1 MMAYLLRRLLAT
13 IPVML
18 VVALFVFALLH
29 LSPGD
34 PAAVIAGDYAS
45 PEDIERI
52 RHKLGLDAP
61 LHKQLAIWLWQVVRG
76 DLGTSIFSNLPVS
89 KLIGQRLEPTLTL
102 TACTML
108 FAVLLAVP
116 MGVVAAWQA
125 GTWVDRAVMVF
136 AVLGFSLPVFWLG
149 FLFIFGFALKL
160 QILPVQGYV
169 SLSEG
174 LWPCLR
180 HLGAAQPHPRHGLHG
195 ADCPHDPC
203 QHAGGITRGL
213 YPHRP
218 REGPEAERRFACG
231 TP

>member
-1 MMAYLLRRLLAT
+1 M
-13 IPVML
+13 
-18 VVALFVFALLH
+18 
-29 LSPGD
+29 
-34 PAAVIAGDYAS
+34 IAGDYAS

-52 RHKLGLDAP
+52 RHKLGAGRGRCTSNWP
-61 LHKQLAIWLWQVVRG
+61 SGCGRWRGG

-116 MGVVAAWQA
+116 MGVVAAWKA

-149 FLFIFGFALKL
+149 FLFIFGFALQL

-169 SLSEG
+169 SLREG
-174 LWPCLR
+174 LWPCPAAP
-180 HLGAAQPHPRHGLHG
+180 GAAQPDPRHGVYMALI
-195 ADCPHDPC
+195 ARM
-203 QHAGGITRGL
+203 TRASML
-213 YPHRP
+213 EVLREDYIRTAP
-218 REGPEAERRFACG
+218 RQGPEARTSCCCG

>member
-1 MMAYLLRRLLAT
+1 MIAYLLRRLLAT

-52 RHKLGLDAP
+52 RQKLGLDAP
-61 LHKQLAIWLWQVVRG
+61 LHQQLAIWLWQVMRG

-116 MGVVAAWQA
+116 MG
-125 GTWVDRAVMVF
+125 GGGG
-136 AVLGFSLPVFWLG
+136 L
-149 FLFIFGFALKL
+149 
-160 QILPVQGYV
+160 
-169 SLSEG
+169 EG
-174 LWPCLR
+174 G
-180 HLGAAQPHPRHGLHG
+180 HL
-195 ADCPHDPC
+195 D
-203 QHAGGITRGL
+203 
-213 YPHRP
+213 
-218 REGPEAERRFACG
+218 
-231 TP
+231 